1 MPGQD
6 APPVAHGRAF
16 NFVLRVLEAARRHH
30 VEKVVVV
37 LPANALYGHPAGRD
51 LPVKEGAFV
60 PRGVRG
66 VVAKAIIDLLN
77 VYREQYEI
85 EFTALAATTVY
96 GPRQR
101 PDGGVVASMLAAARR
116 GEAPRVTGDGRQTR
130 DFVFIDDVVDA
141 LVRSGRRGTG
151 LVVNIGTGVQTS
163 LRDLW
168 TAIAPDGPAPTLAP
182 ARSDELLRFAASPVR
197 ARIHLAWSPWTG
209 LDEGLS
215 ALR

>member
-1 MPGQD
+1 
-6 APPVAHGRAF
+6 
-16 NFVLRVLEAARRHH
+16 
-30 VEKVVVV
+30 
-37 LPANALYGHPAGRD
+37 
-51 LPVKEGAFV
+51 
-60 PRGVRG
+60 
-66 VVAKAIIDLLN
+66 
-77 VYREQYEI
+77 
-85 EFTALAATTVY
+85 
-96 GPRQR
+96 
-101 PDGGVVASMLAAARR
+101 MLDAARR
-116 GEAPRVTGDGRQTR
+116 GEAPRLTGDGRQTR

-141 LVRSGRRGTG
+141 LVRSGRRGGG

-168 TAIAPDGPAPTLAP
+168 AAIAPDGPAPTLVP